1 MTKIYEPAE
10 DSFLLCDF
18 LKKTIKDTNIS
29 FLDMGCGSCIVA
41 DTAKEIEVSHIV
53 CADINP
59 KAVETA
65 QQKGYKAMQSDLFQ
79 HIKGTFDI
87 ICFNAP
93 YLPYDERE
101 PKDSQIATTGGKKGD
116 EIPVRFIKEAKEHLN
131 KGDTIYLL
139 ISSLTPMNNLKQ
151 FNPETVATK
160 KISHEE
166 LIILKIQ

>member
-65 QQKGYKAMQSDLFQ
+65 QQSGVFEPWISGKRQSWSHRLRSRRLRSA
-79 HIKGTFDI
+79 
-87 ICFNAP
+87 C
-93 YLPYDERE
+93 LPRCLACLASCL
-101 PKDSQIATTGGKKGD
+101 PCC
-116 EIPVRFIKEAKEHLN
+116 
-131 KGDTIYLL
+131 LL
-139 ISSLTPMNNLKQ
+139 
-151 FNPETVATK
+151 
-160 KISHEE
+160 HEGC
-166 LIILKIQ
+166 